1 MGLVDF
7 EISFDISLEVN
18 RKMPQLRNL
27 KISSMKK
34 TLVYYSLIALCC
46 VQLFSCNTATPEN
59 YFDQAVL
66 NTNMLTGFANG
77 GFERQLEQPSV
88 KLVEGTKDQT
98 APMKRKEVVDNQIL
112 FVDESFSKIK
122 NLKETDDTRDM
133 LKASIAVYE
142 YVVPVYKNEYTQLAK
157 LYDENAPKEQ
167 IDQLSK
173 SIQDKFAVGFN
184 ERLNTLINIAKPYA
198 ARHNINVKW
207 DIKTSPDIK

>member
-1 MGLVDF
+1 MKKNSILF
-7 EISFDISLEVN
+7 LLISFCSL
-18 RKMPQLRNL
+18 LL
-27 KISSMKK
+27 S
-34 TLVYYSLIALCC
+34 
-46 VQLFSCNTATPEN
+46 SCNTATPEN

-66 NTNMLTGFANG
+66 NTNMLIGFARN

-98 APMKRKEVVDNQIL
+98 APMKRKEVVDNQIH
-112 FVDESFSKIK
+112 FVDERFTKIK

-142 YVVPVYKNEYTQLAK
+142 YVVPVYKNEYAQLAK

-167 IDQLSK
+167 IASFAK
-173 SIQDKFAVGFN
+173 NINDKYAAGFE

-207 DIKTSPDIK
+207 DIKTSPEN